1 MTVLDRF
8 RLDGKVAVVT
18 GASSGLGVAFAKAL
32 AEAGADL
39 ILGARREERLTATG
53 KLVEAAGR
61 KYFAKKTDVTKPED
75 CDALIAFAV
84 EKFGRVDILI
94 NNAGIASA
102 IPAVKESPDQFREVI
117 ETNLLGSYWM
127 AQAFA
132 RANTEG
138 GAIVNV
144 ASILGIK
151 PQGLPQAAYV
161 SSKAGLIGL
170 TKDLAT
176 QWSSRKKIRVNALAP
191 GLFPSEMGDSLPP
204 ESIEFIKKVTPLGR
218 LGDPEELAA
227 TLVWLVSDAA
237 SYLTGITVPVDGG
250 LVMP

>member
-227 TLVWLVSDAA
+227 TLIWLVSDAA
-237 SYLTGITVPVDGG
+237 SYITGITVPVDGG